1 MDNNQPPTST
11 CQQTLYQNAKV
22 SLPVTIKSYA
32 NTGDIHVNCWS
43 DSDPSEMCGAC
54 CPTVTLYITIRV
66 PIHTGAIIE
75 VGEPILHG

>member
-1 MDNNQPPTST
+1 MDTNQPKTIT
-11 CQQTLYQNAKV
+11 CQHTLYQPAKV

-43 DSDPSEMCGAC
+43 DSDPSETSVAC